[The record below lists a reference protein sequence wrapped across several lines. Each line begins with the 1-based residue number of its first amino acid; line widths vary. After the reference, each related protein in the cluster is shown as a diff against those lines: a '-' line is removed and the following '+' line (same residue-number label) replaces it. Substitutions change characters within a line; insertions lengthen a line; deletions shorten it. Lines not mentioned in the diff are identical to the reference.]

1 MKKFGRV
8 SLMVVVIAL
17 LIMENSI
24 CIHAEE
30 YEYDALN
37 RVIKVTYE
45 DGSYVEY
52 AYDAN
57 GNILSV
63 DVYNA
68 NPAEEESGE
77 ADKPTQEGGESSE
90 ESGGEST
97 EQPSE
102 EEGGESTEQPPEGE
116 GGESTEDSSQEGTEE
131 STGNDN
137 EEDGGEEE
145 PSLLEQGINAV
156 INFLNNLFQW
166 FRSWFA

>member
-37 RVIKVTYE
+37 RVTKVTYE

-63 DVYNA
+63 HVYNA
-68 NPAEEESGE
+68 NPAEEESGD

-90 ESGGEST
+90 ES
-97 EQPSE
+97 
-102 EEGGESTEQPPEGE
+102 

-156 INFLNNLFQW
+156 ITFLNNLFQW